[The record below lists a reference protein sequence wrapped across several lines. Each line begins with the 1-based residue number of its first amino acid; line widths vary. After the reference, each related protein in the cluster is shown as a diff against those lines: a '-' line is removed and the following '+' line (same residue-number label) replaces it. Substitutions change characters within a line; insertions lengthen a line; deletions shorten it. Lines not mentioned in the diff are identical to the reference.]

1 MQENNQIQNIETPMV
16 NELSSEEKVKNNYYS
31 MTVDEFNNKK
41 DYIIYL
47 INQSKSKNNFT
58 YSQKYSNYPIQ
69 CTVKITE

>member
-58 YSQKYSNYPIQ
+58 YSQKYSNYPI
-69 CTVKITE
+69 